1 MFLLTFQQKV
11 CVEGSPYF
19 NFVNKMMQPKFEF
32 LVNDIQ
38 DEKMYLGLPKN
49 EFHLLYQ
56 SWAIMYISN
65 IQFHISILLP
75 SIYISLKKNGYY
87 MHEGPLGYWDEKV
100 CNISNPSSTCYKK
113 GLLNP
118 KPVGILHKSLG
129 GVLNAGTTIESRFK
143 KLSKIVSV
151 YVYIYYT

>member
-1 MFLLTFQQKV
+1 MGDYKIPARWQTYY
-11 CVEGSPYF
+11 ERGSQTDGMIIRAYGARQSQ
-19 NFVNKMMQPKFEF
+19 M
-32 LVNDIQ
+32 IQ
-38 DEKMYLGLPKN
+38 SSVSNIREDEKAEVRENQRPPSLVK
-49 EFHLLYQ
+49 
-56 SWAIMYISN
+56 
-65 IQFHISILLP
+65 QFHISILLP